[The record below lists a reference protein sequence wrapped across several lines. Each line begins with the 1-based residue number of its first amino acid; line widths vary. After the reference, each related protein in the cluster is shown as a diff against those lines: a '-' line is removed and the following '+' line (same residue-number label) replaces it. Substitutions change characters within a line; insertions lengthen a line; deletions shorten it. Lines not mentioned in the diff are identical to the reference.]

1 MNEGYTMGTLSRRSA
16 LKAGALATAAASAGV
31 TTGCSH
37 AVRRNPEHTRGHTIA
52 FGDQYHQRMTGIIE
66 KVVATEMGK
75 IGDISSR
82 MAESLKKGGNVW
94 MHAQAGHMGYTEFME
109 EHKGN
114 PGILRS
120 STTWGGSDY
129 DKMRPGDV
137 LMTNYVTEDVRAA
150 RDNGVHVVGVP
161 VNYVDNKDAPRGYA
175 SPSVNDWFLDDVSSE
190 ILQSYIP
197 YYQGIVDCPEI
208 PEMQICP
215 SAANSLCS
223 LYWALQAEV
232 ANKYKNSG
240 ARTLDYAPRYFDT
253 ILERVST
260 AYDTQRDAIFS
271 AAADVAKRIGNGGN
285 YHVTSEHRGVQ
296 SESNGVAM
304 GPMMTNAFR
313 DDMSGA
319 DVHLLA
325 TIEPDAASIV
335 AEAEKAKGMGMYVV
349 GIAPGNSTA
358 LKRQCDLFIDNL
370 SPEGG
375 GLFAID
381 GYSDKVSTTG
391 GVLNNWLMWNF
402 TAQFVDEM
410 VLRGWIPWFYM
421 GYYRVGGREYSEGV
435 KPFFQAQGF

>member
-1 MNEGYTMGTLSRRSA
+1 MGTLSRRSA
-16 LKAGALATAAASAGV
+16 LKSGMLAAVASSASL
-31 TTGCSH
+31 TTGCSR
-37 AVRRNPEHTRGHTIA
+37 AFKKNSEHTWGHTIP

-66 KVVATEMGK
+66 KIVATEMVK
-75 IGDISSR
+75 IGDISTR
-82 MAESLKKGGNVW
+82 MADTLKAGGNVW
-94 MHAQAGHMGYTEFME
+94 MQAQVGHMGYIEFLE

-120 STTWGGSDY
+120 STSYGGGDY
-129 DKMRPGDV
+129 DKMQSGDV
-137 LMTNYVTEDVRAA
+137 LMTNYVTDDVRAA
-150 RDNGVHVVGVP
+150 RDRGVHVVGVP
-161 VNYVDNKDAPRGYA
+161 ANYVDQKDAPRGYVT
-175 SPSVNDWFLDDVSSE
+175 PNQNDWFLEDVSSE

-197 YYQGIVDCPEI
+197 YHQGIVDCPEI

-223 LYWALQAEV
+223 LYWAFQAEV
-232 ANKYKNSG
+232 ANKYRNSG
-240 ARTLDYAPRYFDT
+240 ARTLDYAPKYFDT

-260 AYDTQRDAIFS
+260 AYESQRDAIFS
-271 AAADVAKRIGNGGN
+271 AAVDVAKRIGNGGH

-325 TIEPDAASIV
+325 TIEPDAAAIV
-335 AEAEKAKGMGMYVV
+335 AEAEKAKGMGMYVI

-358 LKRQCDLFIDNL
+358 LKAQCDLFIDNL

-375 GLFAID
+375 GLFGID
-381 GYSDKVSTTG
+381 GYPAKISTTG

-402 TAQFVDEM
+402 TSQFVDEM
-410 VLRGWIPWFYM
+410 VRHGWVPYFWM
-421 GYYRVGGREYSEGV
+421 GFYRVGGREYSEAV
-435 KPFFQAQGF
+435 KPLFQAQGF